1 MELLQY
7 RVPWINIAAI
17 IISLLVSVGIPMIL
31 GLFWENKKDARLS
44 SALKGAGTF
53 VVFAL
58 ILESIVHNIVIKI
71 MGQDSFMELPFYA
84 IYGGLAAGLFEEV
97 GRYIVMRLFMKKKL
111 DKTEAIMFGIGHG
124 GVESILLVGLTCVSN
139 VVVSI
144 MLNIGQGNLLLK
156 GTDPSMQT
164 QLIEQLSP
172 LWISGPGTFLWT
184 GIERISAIAFHICAS
199 YLVYRAARDRKFS
212 LCILAVILHAIMDGV
227 MVAIRKIFG
236 SMILT
241 EGYIFVFA
249 VTFAV
254 ITVTAYLHEKEEDLS

>member
-1 MELLQY
+1 MDLSQY
-7 RVPWINIAAI
+7 RVPWFNIAAI
-17 IISLLVSVGIPMIL
+17 VISLLVSVGIPMIL
-31 GLFWENKKDARLS
+31 GLFWENKKDASLS

-58 ILESIVHNIVIKI
+58 ILESIVHNIVIKV

-124 GVESILLVGLTCVSN
+124 GVESILLVGLTCVAN
-139 VVVSI
+139 MVVSI
-144 MLNIGQGNLLLK
+144 MLNIGQGSLLLK

-172 LWISGPGTFLWT
+172 LWLSGPGTFLWT
-184 GIERISAIAFHICAS
+184 GVERISAITFHICAS
-199 YLVYRAARDRKFS
+199 YLVYRAVRDRKFS
-212 LCILAVILHAIMDGV
+212 LCILAVILHALMDGIMLV
-227 MVAIRKIFG
+227 IQKLSG
-236 SMILT
+236 SIALT

-254 ITVTAYLHEKEEDLS
+254 ITVTLYRREKEEALS